1 MGLPLRLF
9 NYNVLEVIGL
19 IVLGLVIVFIIRLIL
34 ILILAIIV
42 PVMVW
47 FLTGSMWWAGIAFL
61 AIAAPSVLKK
71 L

>member
-19 IVLGLVIVFIIRLIL
+19 IVLGLVIVFIIRPVLIL
-34 ILILAIIV
+34 I
-42 PVMVW
+42 PVTVVAVIVW
-47 FLTGSMWWAGIAFL
+47 FLTRSVWRAGIAFL